1 MGEIRS
7 SQVGLANTMNGTP
20 VSVVIPITRYYVELE
35 EALSSVFS
43 QSYHVNEIILV
54 DNNATSET
62 RKIAEAW
69 REKDPSRIRI
79 VREDHPGA
87 VSARNR
93 GILESRGE
101 FVALLDSDD
110 RMKPDR
116 IKVQLEEIQKNDD
129 VVLVGSWYDEVSP
142 DGKSVLRRDSR
153 PAIPRWWSILF
164 EKTPDFREN
173 PFYEPQTST
182 FFFRTA
188 VARKIGMFDPRFDPF
203 WLEDTD
209 FAFRMYQAGK
219 IRIVPRSL
227 VEYRTHPPSD
237 SLRRI
242 FDFGLIRKHDLF
254 FSILRDKFYRKD
266 DPKSRK
272 AFLKLQS
279 RWMRETGIKLLALKG
294 GEDLGRHLLRKAL
307 SCAPFDPQT
316 LEANLRIHLPRG
328 FYPRAF
334 GVRGLVDFPLPPDVD
349 RDFIDALFSLEL
361 PDHSQ
366 P

>member
-1 MGEIRS
+1 
-7 SQVGLANTMNGTP
+7 MNYL
-20 VSVVIPITRYYVELE
+20 VSVVIPITRYELE
-35 EALSSVFS
+35 LNEALSSVLE
-43 QSYHVNEIILV
+43 QSFQDFEIILV
-54 DNNATSET
+54 DNNATPET
-62 RKIAEAW
+62 RKVAEAW
-69 REKDPSRIRI
+69 KEKDPSRIRI
-79 VREDHPGA
+79 VREDRPGA

-93 GILESRGE
+93 GIRESRGE

-116 IKVQLEEIQKNDD
+116 IKVQLEEIQENDD
-129 VVLVGSWYDEVSP
+129 IVMVGSWYDEVSP
-142 DGKSVLRRDSR
+142 DGQSVLRRDSR
-153 PAIPRWWSILF
+153 PTIPRWWSILF
-164 EKTPDFREN
+164 EKTSPFREG
-173 PFYEPQTST
+173 PFSEPQTST

-209 FAFRMYQAGK
+209 FAFRMYQAGR

-254 FSILRDKFYRKD
+254 FSILRDRFYQKD
-266 DPKSRK
+266 NPESRK
-272 AFLKLQS
+272 AFLKLRS

-307 SCAPFDPQT
+307 SCDPFDLQT
-316 LEANLRIHLPRG
+316 LEANLRTHLPRR

-334 GVRGLVDFPLPPDVD
+334 GVRGPVDFPLPPDVN
-349 RDFIDALFSLEL
+349 RDFIDALFSLEP

>member
-1 MGEIRS
+1 MFNLIS
-7 SQVGLANTMNGTP
+7 I
-20 VSVVIPITRYYVELE
+20 VIPMTRYVVEMD
-35 EALSSVFS
+35 EALKSVFA
-43 QSYHVNEIILV
+43 QTEQDFEVILI
-54 DNNATSET
+54 DNHATPNT
-62 RKIAEAW
+62 LNIAKKW
-69 REKDPSRIRI
+69 KDRFSDHIRI
-79 VREDHPGA
+79 VKEEAKGA

-116 IKVQLEEIQKNDD
+116 IKVQLDEIRKNDD
-129 VVLVGSWYDEVSP
+129 IVLVGSWYDELSP
-142 DGKSVLRRDSR
+142 DGQSVLRRDSR
-153 PAIPRWWSILF
+153 PAIPRWWSLLF
-164 EKTPDFREN
+164 EKNPDFREN

-254 FSILRDKFYRKD
+254 FSILRDRFYLKD

-294 GEDLGRHLLRKAL
+294 GEDFGRHLLRKAL
-307 SCAPFDPQT
+307 SRDPFDPQT
-316 LEANLRIHLPRG
+316 LEVNLRIHLPRR

-334 GVRGLVDFPLPPDVD
+334 GVRGPVDFSLPPDVD
-349 RDFIDALFSLEL
+349 RDFIDALFSLEP
-361 PDHSQ
+361 PDSSQ

>member
-1 MGEIRS
+1 MGEICS
-7 SQVGLANTMNGTP
+7 FPVGLANSMKESS

-35 EALSSVFS
+35 EALDSVLA
-43 QSYHVNEIILV
+43 QSIKDFEIILV
-54 DNNATSET
+54 DNNATPET
-62 RKIAEAW
+62 RKVAELW
-69 REKDPSRIRI
+69 KEKDSSRIRI

-93 GILESRGE
+93 GIRESRGE

-116 IKVQLEEIQKNDD
+116 IKVQLEEIQENDD
-129 VVLVGSWYDEVSP
+129 IVMVGSWYDEVSP
-142 DGKSVLRRDSR
+142 DGQSVLRRDSR
-153 PAIPRWWSILF
+153 PTIPRWWSILF
-164 EKTPDFREN
+164 EMTSDFRGD

-209 FAFRMYQAGK
+209 FAFRMYQAGR

-254 FSILRDKFYRKD
+254 FSILRDRFYQKD
-266 DPKSRK
+266 NPESRK
-272 AFLKLQS
+272 SFLELQS

-307 SCAPFDPQT
+307 SCYPFDPQT
-316 LEANLRIHLPRG
+316 LEANLRIHLPRR

-334 GVRGLVDFPLPPDVD
+334 GVRGPVDFPLPPDVN
-349 RDFIDALFSLEL
+349 RDFIDALFSLEP

>member
-1 MGEIRS
+1 
-7 SQVGLANTMNGTP
+7 MNGTL
-20 VSVVIPITRYYVELE
+20 VSVIIPITRYEVELG
-35 EALSSVFS
+35 EALASVFS
-43 QSYHVNEIILV
+43 QSYPVFEIILV
-54 DNNATSET
+54 DNNATLKT
-62 RKIAEAW
+62 RKVAEVW

-79 VREDHPGA
+79 VREGHPGA

-93 GILESRGE
+93 GIRESRGE

-116 IKVQLEEIQKNDD
+116 LEVQLEEIQKNDD
-129 VVLVGSWYDEVSP
+129 IVLVGSWYDELSP
-142 DGKSVLRRDSR
+142 DGQSILRRDSR

-164 EKTPDFREN
+164 EKNSAFRES

-182 FFFRTA
+182 FFFRTS
-188 VARKIGMFDPRFDPF
+188 VAQKIGMFDPRFDPF

-219 IRIVPRSL
+219 IHIIPRSL

-242 FDFGLIRKHDLF
+242 FDFGLIQKHNLF

-266 DPKSRK
+266 DPKSRR
-272 AFLKLQS
+272 AFLRLQS
-279 RWMRETGIKLLALKG
+279 RWMRETGIKLLALKD
-294 GEDLGRHLLRKAL
+294 GEAFGRHLLRKAL
-307 SCAPFDPQT
+307 SRAPFDPQT
-316 LEANLRIHLPRG
+316 LEANLRIHLPRQ

-334 GVRGLVDFPLPPDVD
+334 GVQGPVDFSLPPDVD
-349 RDFIDALFSLEL
+349 RELIDALFSLEK
-361 PDHSQ
+361 SGSSEECVGRK
-366 P
+366 

>member
-1 MGEIRS
+1 
-7 SQVGLANTMNGTP
+7 MNGTL
-20 VSVVIPITRYYVELE
+20 VSVIIPITRYEVELG
-35 EALSSVFS
+35 EALASVFS
-43 QSYHVNEIILV
+43 QSYPVFEIILV
-54 DNNATSET
+54 DNNATLKT
-62 RKIAEAW
+62 RKVAEVW

-79 VREDHPGA
+79 VREGHPGA

-93 GILESRGE
+93 GIRESRGK

-116 IKVQLEEIQKNDD
+116 LEVQLEEIQKNDD
-129 VVLVGSWYDEVSP
+129 IVLVGSWYDELSP
-142 DGKSVLRRDSR
+142 DGQSILRRDSR

-164 EKTPDFREN
+164 EKNSAFRES

-182 FFFRTA
+182 FFFRTS
-188 VARKIGMFDPRFDPF
+188 VAQKIGMFDPRFDPF

-219 IRIVPRSL
+219 IHIIPRSL

-242 FDFGLIRKHDLF
+242 FDFGLIQKHNLF

-266 DPKSRK
+266 DPKSRR
-272 AFLKLQS
+272 AFLRLQS
-279 RWMRETGIKLLALKG
+279 RWMRETGIKLLALKD
-294 GEDLGRHLLRKAL
+294 GEAFGRHLLRKAL
-307 SCAPFDPQT
+307 SRAPFDPQT
-316 LEANLRIHLPRG
+316 LEANLRIHLPRQ

-334 GVRGLVDFPLPPDVD
+334 GVQGPVDFSLPPDVD
-349 RDFIDALFSLEL
+349 RELIDALFSLEK
-361 PDHSQ
+361 SGSSEECVGRK
-366 P
+366 